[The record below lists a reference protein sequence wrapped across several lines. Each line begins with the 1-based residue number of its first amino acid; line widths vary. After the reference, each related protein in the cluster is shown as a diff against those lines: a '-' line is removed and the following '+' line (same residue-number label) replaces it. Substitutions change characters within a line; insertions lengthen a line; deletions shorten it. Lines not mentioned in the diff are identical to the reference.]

1 MGFLKFG
8 IAFLGLSFFGATVC
22 AQKQSPDPD
31 FHIYLCIG
39 QSNMEGNASVE
50 PIDHQNIPDRFKVM
64 ATTDFSSPER
74 KTGEWYK
81 ADPPLVREYTGL
93 TLMDYFGRTILA
105 NLPES
110 VTIGVVPVAI
120 GGCRIEHLSKDYD
133 SAGVEQEA
141 DWFRNYMAAYDNEPY
156 KRLISCAREAQKDG
170 VIKGILLH
178 QGESNNG
185 DGEWCGKV
193 KKIYDDIISDLNL
206 NPDSVP
212 LIAGEVVSTEMGGV
226 CGGMNTI
233 IATLPET
240 LPAAHVVSSAGLP
253 QKGDGLHFTAPAYR
267 ELGSRYAE
275 TMLGIMGIKING
287 KNNGKQD

>member
-1 MGFLKFG
+1 MELRKSV
-8 IAFLGLSFFGATVC
+8 ISFLGLIFFIATGC
-22 AQKQSPDPD
+22 AQRKEPDPD

-39 QSNMEGNASVE
+39 QSNMEGNAEIE
-50 PIDHQNIPDRFKVM
+50 PVDRQDIPARFKVM
-64 ATTDFSSPER
+64 ATADFSSPER
-74 KTGEWYK
+74 KIGEWYK
-81 ADPPLVREYTGL
+81 AEPPLVREYTGL
-93 TLMDYFGRTILA
+93 TLMDYFGRAMLA
-105 NLPES
+105 NQPENIT
-110 VTIGVVPVAI
+110 VGVVPVAI

-133 SAGVEQEA
+133 PAGVDQEA

-185 DGEWCGKV
+185 DVEWCEKV
-193 KKIYDDIISDLNL
+193 KRIYQDLISDLNL

-226 CGGMNTI
+226 CGGMNAI
-233 IATLPET
+233 ISKLPET
-240 LPAAHVVSSAGLP
+240 LPSAHVVSSAGLP

-267 ELGSRYAE
+267 ELGKRYAE
-275 TMLGIMGIKING
+275 TMLGIMGNTK
-287 KNNGKQD
+287 KE